1 MCHAMQGSARGDAR
15 GDAPHRASHGASYGA
30 VTQGTTVHC
39 TVQCTEQCVGRAS
52 AWHLIVHHTTDQA
65 PLVETDNSGTLVLD
79 VANWLASFG
88 DAQRRAAEFAPP
100 PMPPPTQA
108 PPPPPPPARAADLHD
123 WEVVGGATSREIRLG
138 PAPREVEL
146 RSSSWFE
153 GSEAHPAVQRAWPEA
168 RGERASS
175 GARPALGKA
184 VPRGAAGVE
193 RSNPLREASQ
203 AVGAPPPAADNGEEA
218 ARRGTSIP
226 RRILK
231 RKDSSRIF
239 KRKSD
244 VHGVL
249 PQHALARSPGKKIG
263 PVNRC
268 VA

>member
-1 MCHAMQGSARGDAR
+1 MLDEM
-15 GDAPHRASHGASYGA
+15 
-30 VTQGTTVHC
+30 
-39 TVQCTEQCVGRAS
+39 
-52 AWHLIVHHTTDQA
+52 QA

-193 RSNPLREASQ
+193 RSNPLREASR

-249 PQHALARSPGKKIG
+249 PQHALARSPEKK
-263 PVNRC
+263 
-268 VA
+268 